1 MLLDV
6 PPNRFLI
13 FDSRQTWKFNRFN
26 PQEVF
31 QIVKVDAANMTSLF
45 DMFGDSSVIRFAR
58 DEQHLTTFRNIK
70 DIHPLSNTGDRNRQI
85 SQLQRLA
92 ALRTSPNKQRLINRK
107 NILNE
112 PV

>member
-1 MLLDV
+1 MEIQSLQSAGSLSDRESRCREHDKPFRYV
-6 PPNRFLI
+6 WRF
-13 FDSRQTWKFNRFN
+13 
-26 PQEVF
+26 
-31 QIVKVDAANMTSLF
+31 
-45 DMFGDSSVIRFAR
+45 
-58 DEQHLTTFRNIK
+58 EQHLTTFRNIK